1 MSQSSTPDV
10 PIDGVSLHDRAA
22 YLEPAGTLVL
32 SDVHL
37 GKDATS
43 NVELR
48 LGEHEDV
55 TGRFADLIDRFD
67 PEEVVLAGDLL
78 HSFSTLPRGV
88 METLDELRTTARDA
102 GAGML
107 VTPGN
112 HDTML
117 GDLWK
122 GPTESEYRVGDW
134 LVTHG
139 HEAPESA
146 ADRYLVGH
154 DHPAIEIEGRRRPC
168 YLYGE
173 GVYRGADVLVL
184 PAFTRLAA
192 GTPVNG
198 ARTGDLMSP
207 LVREVDSFRPLVRDE
222 AAGETLS
229 FPPLAEFRRLL

>member
-1 MSQSSTPDV
+1 MRAPA
-10 PIDGVSLHDRAA
+10 GLEFRDRAV
-22 YLEPAGTLVL
+22 YLREAGTLVL
-32 SDVHL
+32 ADVHL
-37 GKDATS
+37 GKDAAS
-43 NVELR
+43 NVEMR

-55 TGRFADLIDRFD
+55 TGRFAGLVERFD
-67 PEEVVLAGDLL
+67 PKEVVLAGDLL

-88 METLDELRTTARDA
+88 METLDGLRTTAREA
-102 GAGML
+102 GARL
-107 VTPGN
+107 VVTPGN

-122 GPTESEYRVGDW
+122 GPTEREYRVGDW
-134 LVTHG
+134 VVSHG

-154 DHPAIEIEGRRRPC
+154 DHPAIEIEGQRRPC

-173 GVYRGADVLVL
+173 GLYRGADVLML

-198 ARTGDLMSP
+198 TRNGDLMSP
-207 LVREVDSFRPLVRDE
+207 LAERVDAFRPIVWDE
-222 AAGETLS
+222 GAEETLA
-229 FPPLAEFRRLL
+229 FPPLSSFRRML

>member
-1 MSQSSTPDV
+1 MSAPD
-10 PIDGVSLHDRAA
+10 GLEFRDRAV
-22 YLEPAGTLVL
+22 YLPGPATLVVA
-32 SDVHL
+32 DVHL

-43 NVELR
+43 NVEMR

-55 TGRFADLIDRFD
+55 TGRFADLLGRFD
-67 PEEVVLAGDLL
+67 PEEVVFAGDLL

-88 METLDELRTTARDA
+88 METLDELRTAARA
-102 GAGML
+102 SGAEVV

-122 GPTESEYRVGDW
+122 GSTESEYRVGDW
-134 LVTHG
+134 LVAHG
-139 HEAPESA
+139 HEEPESA
-146 ADRYLVGH
+146 AERYLVGH
-154 DHPAIEIEGRRRPC
+154 DHPAIEIEGQRRPC

-173 GVYRGADVLVL
+173 GVYRGADVLML

-198 ARTGDLMSP
+198 ARSGDLMSP
-207 LVREVDSFRPLVRDE
+207 LARRIGSFRPLVRDE
-222 AAGETLS
+222 AADETLS
-229 FPPLAEFRRLL
+229 VPPLSEFRSLL

>member
-1 MSQSSTPDV
+1 MEAP
-10 PIDGVSLHDRAA
+10 DGVELRDRAA
-22 YLEPAGTLVL
+22 YVESSGTLVL
-32 SDVHL
+32 ADVHL

-43 NVELR
+43 NVEMR
-48 LGEHEDV
+48 LGEREDV
-55 TGRFADLIDRFD
+55 TGRFAALVDRFD
-67 PEEVVLAGDLL
+67 PREVVIAGDLL

-88 METLDELRTTARDA
+88 MGTLEDLRASAREA
-102 GAGML
+102 GAELL

-112 HDTML
+112 HDTRL

-122 GPTESEYRVGDW
+122 GPTERERRVGDW

-139 HEAPESA
+139 HEAPEAA

-198 ARTGDLMSP
+198 VRNGELMSP
-207 LVREVDSFRPLVRDE
+207 LARRVDALRPIVWDE
-222 AAGETLS
+222 AAEETLS
-229 FPPLAEFRRLL
+229 FPPLSEFRRML

>member
-1 MSQSSTPDV
+1 MSV
-10 PIDGVSLHDRAA
+10 PGGMAFRDRAV
-22 YLEPAGTLVL
+22 YLPGASTLVL
-32 SDVHL
+32 ADVHL
-37 GKDATS
+37 GKDAAS
-43 NVELR
+43 NVEMP
-48 LGEHEDV
+48 LGEREDV
-55 TGRFADLIDRFD
+55 TGRFAALVERFE
-67 PEEVVLAGDLL
+67 PGEVVVAGDLL

-88 METLDELRTTARDA
+88 VETLEELRTIASEA
-102 GAGML
+102 GTRIV

-117 GDLWK
+117 GDLWA
-122 GPTESEYRVGDW
+122 GPTPAEYRAGDW

-139 HEAPESA
+139 HEKPETA

-154 DHPAIEIEGRRRPC
+154 DHPGIEIEGQRRPC

-198 ARTGDLMSP
+198 ARNGDLMSP
-207 LVREVDSFRPLVRDE
+207 LARAVDTFRPLVRDE
-222 AAGETLS
+222 AADETLT
-229 FPPLAEFRRLL
+229 FPPLSTFRRML

>member
-1 MSQSSTPDV
+1 MSPPD
-10 PIDGVSLHDRAA
+10 GLEFRDRAV
-22 YLEPAGTLVL
+22 YLRGASTLVL
-32 SDVHL
+32 ADVHL
-37 GKDATS
+37 GKDAGS
-43 NVELR
+43 NVEMR

-55 TGRFADLIDRFD
+55 TGRFAALVERFD

-88 METLDELRTTARDA
+88 METLDGLRTTAREA
-102 GAGML
+102 GARL
-107 VTPGN
+107 VVTPGN

-117 GDLWK
+117 GDLWN
-122 GPTESEYRVGDW
+122 GPTEREHRVGDW

-139 HEAPESA
+139 HEAPEA
-146 ADRYLVGH
+146 AAERYLVGH

-173 GVYRGADVLVL
+173 GLYRGADVLML

-198 ARTGDLMSP
+198 LRDGDLMSP
-207 LVREVDSFRPLVRDE
+207 LARRVGSFRPIVWDE
-222 AAGETLS
+222 AAGEALA
-229 FPPLAEFRRLL
+229 FPPLSEFRRML

>member
-1 MSQSSTPDV
+1 MSAP
-10 PIDGVSLHDRAA
+10 GGMAFRDRAV
-22 YLEPAGTLVL
+22 YLPGASTLVL
-32 SDVHL
+32 ADVHL
-37 GKDATS
+37 GKDAAS
-43 NVELR
+43 NVEMP
-48 LGEHEDV
+48 LGEREDV
-55 TGRFADLIDRFD
+55 TGRFAALVERFE
-67 PEEVVLAGDLL
+67 PREVVVAGDLL

-88 METLDELRTTARDA
+88 VETLEELRTIAREA
-102 GAGML
+102 GGRMV

-117 GDLWK
+117 GDLWT
-122 GPTESEYRVGDW
+122 GPTPAEYRAGDW

-139 HEAPESA
+139 HEEPETA

-154 DHPAIEIEGRRRPC
+154 DHPGIEIEGQRRPC

-198 ARTGDLMSP
+198 ARNGDLMSP
-207 LVREVDSFRPLVRDE
+207 LARAVDTFRPLVRDE
-222 AAGETLS
+222 AAEETLT
-229 FPPLAEFRRLL
+229 FPPLSTFRRML

>member
-1 MSQSSTPDV
+1 MSAPD
-10 PIDGVSLHDRAA
+10 GLEFRDRAVYVSSGSA
-22 YLEPAGTLVL
+22 LVL
-32 SDVHL
+32 ADVHL
-37 GKDATS
+37 GKDAAS

-55 TGRFADLIDRFD
+55 TGRFAALLERFD
-67 PEEVVLAGDLL
+67 PEEVVVAGDLL

-88 METLDELRTTARDA
+88 MGTLDELRTAAREA
-102 GAGML
+102 GADVV

-122 GPTESEYRVGDW
+122 GRTRSEYRVGDW

-139 HEAPESA
+139 HEEPEST

-207 LVREVDSFRPLVRDE
+207 LARHVDAFRPLVRDE
-222 AAGETLS
+222 DADETLA
-229 FPPLAEFRRLL
+229 FPPLSSFRRML

>member
-1 MSQSSTPDV
+1 MSVPDEFEFR
-10 PIDGVSLHDRAA
+10 DRTV
-22 YLEPAGTLVL
+22 YLPETATLVL
-32 SDVHL
+32 ADVHL

-43 NVELR
+43 NVEMR
-48 LGEHEDV
+48 LGEHEDA
-55 TGRFADLIDRFD
+55 TGRFADLLERFD
-67 PEEVVLAGDLL
+67 PDEVVFAGDLL

-88 METLDELRTTARDA
+88 METLNELRTAARTS
-102 GAGML
+102 GAEL
-107 VTPGN
+107 VVTPGN

-122 GPTESEYRVGDW
+122 GSTEPEYRVGDW

-139 HEAPESA
+139 HEEPESA
-146 ADRYLVGH
+146 AERYLVGH

-173 GVYRGADVLVL
+173 GVYRGADVLML

-198 ARTGDLMSP
+198 ARSGDLMSP
-207 LVREVDSFRPLVRDE
+207 LARRIGSFRPLVRDE
-222 AAGETLS
+222 AADETLS
-229 FPPLAEFRRLL
+229 FPPLSTFRGML

>member
-1 MSQSSTPDV
+1 MEGP
-10 PIDGVSLHDRAA
+10 DGVVLRDRAA
-22 YLEPAGTLVL
+22 YVESSGTLVL
-32 SDVHL
+32 ADVHL
-37 GKDATS
+37 GKDAVS
-43 NVELR
+43 NVEMR
-48 LGEHEDV
+48 LGEREDV
-55 TGRFADLIDRFD
+55 TGRFAALVERFD

-88 METLDELRTTARDA
+88 METLDGLRSTAREA
-102 GAGML
+102 GARL
-107 VTPGN
+107 VVTPGN

-122 GPTESEYRVGDW
+122 GPTEREYRAGDW
-134 LVTHG
+134 LVAHG
-139 HEAPESA
+139 HEAPEAA

-173 GVYRGADVLVL
+173 GVYRGADVLML

-198 ARTGDLMSP
+198 ARDGDLMSP
-207 LVREVDSFRPLVRDE
+207 LARRVCAFRPVVWDE
-222 AAGETLS
+222 AAAEPLT
-229 FPPLAEFRRLL
+229 FPPLAEFRRML

>member
-1 MSQSSTPDV
+1 MSVPDG
-10 PIDGVSLHDRAA
+10 IEFRDRAV
-22 YLEPAGTLVL
+22 YLPEAATLVL
-32 SDVHL
+32 ADVHL

-43 NVELR
+43 NVEMR

-55 TGRFADLIDRFD
+55 TGRFVTLVERFD
-67 PEEVVLAGDLL
+67 PDQVVIAGDLL

-88 METLDELRTTARDA
+88 METLDELRATARGA
-102 GAGML
+102 GAAVV

-122 GPTESEYRVGDW
+122 GPVDPEYRVGDS

-139 HEAPESA
+139 HEEPESA
-146 ADRYLVGH
+146 ADRYIVGH
-154 DHPAIEIEGRRRPC
+154 DHPAIGIEGQRRPC

-173 GVYRGADVLVL
+173 GVYRGADVLML

-198 ARTGDLMSP
+198 ARDGDLMSP
-207 LVREVDSFRPLVRDE
+207 LARRIGVFRPLVRDE
-222 AAGETLS
+222 AAEETLS
-229 FPPLAEFRRLL
+229 FPALSEFRSLL

>member
-1 MSQSSTPDV
+1 MSV
-10 PIDGVSLHDRAA
+10 PDGVEFRDRAV
-22 YLEPAGTLVL
+22 YLSEAATLVL
-32 SDVHL
+32 ADVHL

-43 NVELR
+43 NVEMR

-55 TGRFADLIDRFD
+55 TGRFDALVERFD
-67 PEEVVLAGDLL
+67 PEEVVFAGDLL
-78 HSFSTLPRGV
+78 HSFSTLPHGV
-88 METLDELRTTARDA
+88 METVTELRATAREA
-102 GAGML
+102 GAKVV

-122 GPTESEYRVGDW
+122 GPVESEYRVGEW

-139 HEAPESA
+139 HEEPESRA
-146 ADRYLVGH
+146 EGYLVGH
-154 DHPAIEIEGRRRPC
+154 DHPAIEIEGQRRPC

-173 GVYRGADVLVL
+173 EVYRGADVLML

-198 ARTGDLMSP
+198 ARSGDLMSP
-207 LVREVDSFRPLVRDE
+207 LARRIGAFRPLVRDG
-222 AAGETLS
+222 AADETLS
-229 FPPLAEFRRLL
+229 FPPLAEFRSLL

>member
-1 MSQSSTPDV
+1 MSSPD
-10 PIDGVSLHDRAA
+10 GLEFRDRAV
-22 YLEPAGTLVL
+22 YLRDAETLVL
-32 SDVHL
+32 ADVHL
-37 GKDATS
+37 GKDAVS
-43 NVELR
+43 NVEVR

-55 TGRFADLIDRFD
+55 TGRFAALVDRFD
-67 PEEVVLAGDLL
+67 PDEVVLAGDLL

-88 METLDELRTTARDA
+88 METLDGLRTTAREA
-102 GAGML
+102 GARL
-107 VTPGN
+107 VVTPGN

-122 GPTESEYRVGDW
+122 APTEDEYRAGGW

-146 ADRYLVGH
+146 AERYLVGH

-173 GVYRGADVLVL
+173 GVYRGADVLML

-198 ARTGDLMSP
+198 TRDGDLMSP
-207 LVREVDSFRPLVRDE
+207 LARRVGAFRPIVWDE
-222 AAGETLS
+222 AAGETLA
-229 FPPLAEFRRLL
+229 FPPLSSFRRML

>member
-1 MSQSSTPDV
+1 MSQSPTPDV

-55 TGRFADLIDRFD
+55 TGRFADLLDRFD

-122 GPTESEYRVGDW
+122 GPTESEYRVG
-134 LVTHG
+134 
-139 HEAPESA
+139 
-146 ADRYLVGH
+146 H

-207 LVREVDSFRPLVRDE
+207 LVREVGSFRPLVRDE

>member
-1 MSQSSTPDV
+1 MGALED
-10 PIDGVSLHDRAA
+10 LEFRDRAV
-22 YLEPAGTLVL
+22 YLRESATLVL
-32 SDVHL
+32 ADVHL

-43 NVELR
+43 NVAMS
-48 LGEHEDV
+48 LGEREDV
-55 TGRFADLIDRFD
+55 TARFAGLTERFD
-67 PEEVVLAGDLL
+67 PDEVVLGGDFL

-88 METLDELRTTARDA
+88 LETVEALRETAREA
-102 GAGML
+102 GARIV

-117 GDLWK
+117 EDLWK
-122 GPTESEYRVGDW
+122 GSTESEYRVDDW

-139 HEAPESA
+139 HEVPEMT

-154 DHPAIEIEGRRRPC
+154 DHPAIEIEGQRRPC

-198 ARTGDLMSP
+198 ARRGDLMSP
-207 LVREVDSFRPLVRDE
+207 LVRDVAAFRPLVRDE
-222 AAGETLS
+222 AADETLT
-229 FPPLAEFRRLL
+229 FPRLAEFRRML

>member
-1 MSQSSTPDV
+1 MSVPDG
-10 PIDGVSLHDRAA
+10 IEFRDRAV
-22 YLEPAGTLVL
+22 YLPGSATLVL
-32 SDVHL
+32 ADVHL

-43 NVELR
+43 NVEMR

-55 TGRFADLIDRFD
+55 TGRFADLVERFD
-67 PEEVVLAGDLL
+67 PDEVVFAGDLL

-88 METLDELRTTARDA
+88 METLSGLRTTAREA
-102 GAGML
+102 GVEVT

-122 GPTESEYRVGDW
+122 GPTESEHRVGDW

-139 HEAPESA
+139 HEEPESV
-146 ADRYLVGH
+146 ADGYLVGH
-154 DHPAIEIEGRRRPC
+154 DHPAIEIEGQRRPC

-173 GVYRGADVLVL
+173 GVYRGADVLML

-198 ARTGDLMSP
+198 ARSGDLMSP
-207 LVREVDSFRPLVRDE
+207 LARRVGTFRPLVRDE
-222 AAGETLS
+222 AADETLS
-229 FPPLAEFRRLL
+229 FPPLSEFRSLL

>member
-1 MSQSSTPDV
+1 MSDPD
-10 PIDGVSLHDRAA
+10 GLELRDRAVH
-22 YLEPAGTLVL
+22 LPETSTLVL
-32 SDVHL
+32 ADVHL
-37 GKDATS
+37 GKDAAS

-55 TGRFADLIDRFD
+55 TGRFAALVGRFE
-67 PEEVVLAGDLL
+67 PEEVVVAGDLL

-88 METLDELRTTARDA
+88 METLEELRTTAREV
-102 GAGML
+102 GARIV

-117 GDLWK
+117 DELWK
-122 GPTESEYRVGDW
+122 GPTGSEYRVGDW

-139 HEAPESA
+139 HEEPEGV

-154 DHPAIEIEGRRRPC
+154 DHPAIEIEGRRQPC

-173 GVYRGADVLVL
+173 GIYRGADVLVL

-198 ARTGDLMSP
+198 ARNGDLMSP
-207 LVREVDSFRPLVRDE
+207 LAREVDAFRPLVRDE
-222 AAGETLS
+222 AADETLT
-229 FPPLAEFRRLL
+229 FPPLSTFRRML

>member
-1 MSQSSTPDV
+1 MSAPD
-10 PIDGVSLHDRAA
+10 GLEFRDRAV
-22 YLEPAGTLVL
+22 YLCDAGTLVL
-32 SDVHL
+32 ADVHL
-37 GKDATS
+37 GKDAAS

-55 TGRFADLIDRFD
+55 TGRFAALVDRFD
-67 PEEVVLAGDLL
+67 PDEVVLAGDLL

-88 METLDELRTTARDA
+88 METLDGLRTTAREA
-102 GAGML
+102 GARL
-107 VTPGN
+107 VVTPGN

-122 GPTESEYRVGDW
+122 GSTEREHRVGEW

-154 DHPAIEIEGRRRPC
+154 DHPAIEIEGQRRPC

-173 GVYRGADVLVL
+173 GVYRGADVLML

-198 ARTGDLMSP
+198 ARDGDLMSP
-207 LVREVDSFRPLVRDE
+207 LARRVGAFRPIVWDE
-222 AAGETLS
+222 AAGEALT
-229 FPPLAEFRRLL
+229 FPPLSEFRRML

>member
-1 MSQSSTPDV
+1 MSAP
-10 PIDGVSLHDRAA
+10 GGLEFRDRAVH
-22 YLEPAGTLVL
+22 LPETSTLVL
-32 SDVHL
+32 ADVHL
-37 GKDATS
+37 GKDAAS
-43 NVELR
+43 NVALPI
-48 LGEHEDV
+48 GEHEDV
-55 TGRFADLIDRFD
+55 TGRFAALVERFE
-67 PEEVVLAGDLL
+67 PEEVVVAGDLL
-78 HSFSTLPRGV
+78 HSFSTRPRGV
-88 METLDELRTTARDA
+88 MGTLDELRTTVREA
-102 GAGML
+102 GARIV

-117 GDLWK
+117 EDLWK
-122 GPTESEYRVGDW
+122 GPTESEHRVGDW

-139 HEAPESA
+139 HEEPEGT

-198 ARTGDLMSP
+198 VRNGDLMSP
-207 LVREVDSFRPLVRDE
+207 LARAVGAFRPLVRDE
-222 AAGETLS
+222 TADETLT
-229 FPPLAEFRRLL
+229 FPPLSTFRRML